1 MNLSIDYYNRINKN
15 LNNQYVLKGDFI
27 KDKGNKSSDGENQEE
42 LYEKYRA
49 LESLKEEINK
59 QIEDIEKTSDERT
72 KSKIESMKKR
82 QEQKFYKE
90 INSQNIDKNIKKLS
104 QANKQLSFYQRFLDA
119 FQRDINIDPG
129 RLLGLTDGIFG
140 MVMTLLIFGM
150 ALPEAEIANYT
161 GFVQF
166 TSSLA
171 PTFGITVISFILLGS
186 FWIYN
191 HEFIKLNNLNMPYLW
206 INIFYL
212 ICISF
217 IPFTTSIVGNYSHFF
232 LANVIFGLNILL
244 TIIFFLWMFHYAHK
258 RGFLDE
264 YISEAE
270 KKYVYHT
277 LYMIMGVTVI
287 VNLLDFNVNPNFIY
301 LFLLVPIISI
311 VRDIMFKVDGE

>member
-1 MNLSIDYYNRINKN
+1 MNLSIGYYNRINKN
-15 LNNQYVLKGDFI
+15 LNKQYVLKGDFI
-27 KDKGNKSSDGENQEE
+27 KDKENKSSDVKNQEE

-49 LESLKEEINK
+49 LESLKEEINN
-59 QIEDIEKTSDERT
+59 QLENIEKTGDERT
-72 KSKIESMKKR
+72 KAKIERMKKH
-82 QEQKFYKE
+82 QEEKFYKK

-104 QANKQLSFYQRFLDA
+104 QTNKQLNFYQRFLD
-119 FQRDINIDPG
+119 
-129 RLLGLTDGIFG
+129 GLTDGIFG

-264 YISEAE
+264 YISEDE

-311 VRDIMFKVDGE
+311 VRDIMFKVDRE

>member
-1 MNLSIDYYNRINKN
+1 M
-15 LNNQYVLKGDFI
+15 KGDFI
-27 KDKGNKSSDGENQEE
+27 KDKINKFSDEENQEQS
-42 LYEKYRA
+42 YEKYKA

-59 QIEDIEKTSDERT
+59 QIQNIEKNGDEET
-72 KSKIESMKKR
+72 KAKIESMKKHR
-82 QEQKFYKE
+82 KHMRDERIF
-90 INSQNIDKNIKKLS
+90 DKNLKRSS
-104 QANKQLSFYQRFLDA
+104 QGNENPNFYQRVLDA
-119 FQRDINIDPG
+119 FQMDINIDPG

-161 GFVQF
+161 GFINF
-166 TSSLA
+166 TNSLA
-171 PTFGITVISFILLGS
+171 PTFGITIISFILLGS

-217 IPFTTSIVGNYSHFF
+217 IPFTTSLVGNYSHFF

-244 TIIFFLWMFHYAHK
+244 TIVFFLCMFHYAHK
-258 RGFLDE
+258 RGFLDD
-264 YISEAE
+264 YISEE
-270 KKYVYHT
+270 EEKYVYHT
-277 LYMIMGVTVI
+277 LYIIMGVTII

-301 LFLLVPIISI
+301 LFLLVPIISV
-311 VRDIMFKVDGE
+311 VRDIMFKVDRE